1 MAGQADG
8 NLLINQ
14 FKEVLKNMTSA
25 DGLLKTIQEVEEAAY
40 GMAQQFGL
48 GAQNIDLMRAGL
60 ADAASD
66 VKRLGGTFQDVVK
79 MQESAYTNLGRSITL
94 SSEGIE
100 QLFATTKATG
110 QSADTLIS
118 KFKDIGTGVYDI
130 GKNMETVVDAARSI
144 GVNAK
149 AVSDQALSNMDMMNK
164 YNFEGGVQ
172 GLAKMAAQAVN
183 LRVNVSDMKGMMDK
197 AFEPEGAIELAAT
210 MQRLGATQS
219 DLLDPL
225 RLMDL
230 AQNDPA
236 ELMNQVAELGKQF
249 TQFNEETGKF
259 EIAPG
264 GKRQLMEL
272 AKAMNIPYEQMT
284 KMALAGSELDDKLS
298 KISFPSG
305 DKFAD
310 EDTQKMIANMAEM
323 KDGQYIIKFKDEQG
337 VTQEKNVTELKDSD
351 IEAIA
356 KAQSEAPKTMEEI
369 AESQLSTLDSIKAE
383 LESMNRAGYA
393 LAGSKAVGDAA
404 KALRTGAGV
413 VAGGIRDMQGET
425 GDIRKGVDKTLI
437 NNLDA
442 VNKALNGE
450 GSLNDVIKTA
460 TGSLGDMTTA
470 LKDNFKVALENATTE
485 LDKFSKSGNMFGSLI
500 ETTVRESLKKVQEHE
515 QLNKIGV
522 NIVPEEPKKSVNET
536 IKVGDFTIQ
545 THPEDT
551 FKHIMG
557 GIMGGTGLDS
567 GNMGSS
573 QNQGPVQVEFTVNV
587 KSDKPINEDHI
598 SQIKS
603 AIKDTGL
610 QKELHAAVQNA
621 VTEGGMTGS
630 NNTYSRQLNTI
641 NKSLE
646 TFA

>member
-1 MAGQADG
+1 MAGKGDG

-14 FKEVLKNMTSA
+14 FQEVLKNMTSA
-25 DGLLKTIQEVEEAAY
+25 EGLLTTIKQVEDAAY

-66 VKRLGGTFQDVVK
+66 VIRLGGQFKDVTD
-79 MQESAYTNLGRSITL
+79 MQNSAYSKLGRSITL
-94 SSEGIE
+94 TSDGISE
-100 QLFATTKATG
+100 LYATTKATG
-110 QSADTLIS
+110 QSADELVG
-118 KFKDIGTGVYDI
+118 KFKDIGVGVYDI

-144 GVNAK
+144 GVNAS
-149 AVSDQALSNMDMMNK
+149 AVSKQALENMDMMNK

-183 LRVNVSDMKGMMDK
+183 LRVNVSDMKGLMSK
-197 AFEPEGAIELAAT
+197 AFEPDSAIELAAT
-210 MQRLGATQS
+210 MQRLGANQAA
-219 DLLDPL
+219 LLDPL
-225 RLMDL
+225 RLMDM
-230 AQNDPA
+230 AQNDPG

-249 TQFNEETGKF
+249 VEFNEEAGRF

-272 AKAMNIPYEQMT
+272 ESKMGLAEGT
-284 KMALAGSELDDKLS
+284 LSRMALAGAELDDKLS

-337 VTQEKNVTELKDSD
+337 VTQEKNVTELDDAD

-356 KAQSEAPKTMEEI
+356 KAQAEAPKSMEDI
-369 AESQLSTLDSIKAE
+369 AKSQLTALESIQADIA
-383 LESMNRAGYA
+383 SMNRAGYA
-393 LAGSKAVGDAA
+393 LAGSKTVGDAS

-425 GDIRKGVDKTLI
+425 GDIRKGIDKTLI

-442 VNKALNGE
+442 VNKAINGE
-450 GSLNDVIKTA
+450 GSLNEVIKTA

-470 LKDNFKVALENATTE
+470 LKDNFNVALTNATTE
-485 LDKFSKSGNMFGSLI
+485 LNNFTKSGNMFGTLL
-500 ETTVRESLKKVQEHE
+500 ETTVTSSLKKIQEHE

-567 GNMGSS
+567 GNMSSS
-573 QNQGPVQVEFTVNV
+573 QSQGPVQVEFTVNV

-603 AIKDTGL
+603 ALKDTGL

>member
-79 MQESAYTNLGRSITL
+79 MQESAYSNLGRSITL